1 MRETRKLSFCPGPY
15 AVLIEA
21 MQIRILHRG
30 RGEGGTDEGAA
41 HGCGSRAR
49 VCNGFVTPLQRPEGQ
64 GPTLTREEVAQAEQ
78 RVSNFLAD
86 SFEPLDPDRAAPEA
100 TTNPGAYDLYTE
112 PWGGE
117 IPMWRQNEQIY
128 EYACH
133 EANYGMF
140 NILRGA
146 RYQERQG
153 FRSTGLE

>member
-1 MRETRKLSFCPGPY
+1 MRAPHAV
-15 AVLIEA
+15 AVLVLGCAMGLSGLPSPAAAQVAEA
-21 MQIRILHRG
+21 PDWTVPRTEYGHPDIQG
-30 RGEGGTDEGAA
+30 RW
-41 HGCGSRAR
+41 S
-49 VCNGFVTPLQRPEGQ
+49 NGFVTPLQRPEGRE
-64 GPTLTREEVAQAEQ
+64 PTLTQEEVAQAEQ
-78 RVSNFLAD
+78 RASNFLEN

-117 IPMWRQNEQIY
+117 IPMWQQNEQMY

-146 RYQERQG
+146 RYQER
-153 FRSTGLE
+153 

>member
-1 MRETRKLSFCPGPY
+1 MRAPHAV
-15 AVLIEA
+15 AVLVLGCA
-21 MQIRILHRG
+21 TGFSGLPSP
-30 RGEGGTDEGAA
+30 AA
-41 HGCGSRAR
+41 A
-49 VCNGFVTPLQRPEGQ
+49 Q
-64 GPTLTREEVAQAEQ
+64 VAQAEQ
-78 RVSNFLAD
+78 RASNFLAD

-117 IPMWRQNEQIY
+117 IPMWRQNEQMY

-146 RYQERQG
+146 RYQER
-153 FRSTGLE
+153 